1 MPHNLSKDRRLRS
14 SRGPRTGYE
23 ARGRHFFQNHEDNR
37 GIITLLPGL
46 ENFVLFYGC
55 HNPTV
60 CKPGDYGFQYC
71 HNHFLGSD
79 YDSTEIHNPPVC
91 KLWDYDIH
99 KKEQN
104 FLSQVIML

>member
-23 ARGRHFFQNHEDNR
+23 ARGRHLFHNHEDNR

-71 HNHFLGSD
+71 HNHFLGTD
-79 YDSTEIHNPPVC
+79 YDSTEIHNPTVC
-91 KLWDYDIH
+91 ELWDYDSTVSI
-99 KKEQN
+99 KRNKI
-104 FLSQVIML
+104 F